1 MSSIINE
8 NLKKTVKWLVMQG
21 KASSQR
27 ELALQMGYNPS
38 AFSQILN
45 GRVPV
50 SEKFLGRLAAFEP
63 MVNLEWLRT
72 GQGNMLVTPH
82 MAEAVPSGESDEMEF
97 YSENTHGVKFY
108 KKGRQIFMTV
118 RHVPY
123 AAFGQFANDSDRLE
137 PLNDEW
143 GEETYEVDRLARGNY
158 LSFEVQGES
167 MDTGSRQSFEAGDKV
182 LVRELER
189 EFWTERIRYNTW
201 PYWVVV
207 FGSSVLLKQIIAQ
220 DEEHGILTFHSLNP
234 SPEYAD
240 FRLCVDDIRALYK
253 VIKKK
258 PKEIKISDDIDER

>member
-1 MSSIINE
+1 MND
-8 NLKKTVKWLVMQG
+8 NLKKTVKWLIMQG
-21 KASSQR
+21 KAGSQR
-27 ELALQMGYNPS
+27 ELALQLGYNPS

-45 GRVPV
+45 GHVPV
-50 SEKFLGRLAAFEP
+50 SDKFLMRLSSFEP
-63 MVNLEWLRT
+63 LLNIDWVRT
-72 GQGNMLVTPH
+72 GRGSMLSFPNGVKEDVPQG
-82 MAEAVPSGESDEMEF
+82 EDGELEF
-97 YSENTHGVKFY
+97 YSENTHGVRFY
-108 KKGRQIFMTV
+108 RKGKQLFMTV
-118 RHVPY
+118 KHVPY

-189 EFWTERIRYNTW
+189 EFWTERIRYTQW

-234 SPEYAD
+234 SPEYGD
-240 FRLCVDDIRALYK
+240 FNLCVDDIRALYK

-258 PKEIKISDDIDER
+258 PKEIKFAEDMP